1 MLYAIQ
7 LIAKILVC
15 LADLAVICVSMITV
29 APITLILA
37 VIILA
42 ITLNSIAKDIDHT
55 K

>member
-1 MLYAIQ
+1 MLYVIK

-29 APITLILA
+29 APITLVLA

-42 ITLNSIAKDIDHT
+42 VALNSIAKDIEN
-55 K
+55 KE

>member
-1 MLYAIQ
+1 MLYVIK
-7 LIAKILVC
+7 LIAKILIC

-42 ITLNSIAKDIDHT
+42 VALNSIAKDIEN
-55 K
+55 KE